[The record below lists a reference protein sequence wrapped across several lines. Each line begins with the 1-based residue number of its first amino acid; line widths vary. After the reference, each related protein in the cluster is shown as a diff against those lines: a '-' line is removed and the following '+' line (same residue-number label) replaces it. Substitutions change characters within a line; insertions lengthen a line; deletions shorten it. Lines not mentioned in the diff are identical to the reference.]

1 MDEMQSQD
9 LRSLK
14 EVTGAGLSDCKQ
26 VLDQCGGDKAKA
38 LLEILREN
46 KSRMLELAEDGRAP
60 LWVLEALAESKI
72 EEVVFALS
80 KNRSTPKTIQE
91 NADSETMAFS
101 NKKNISDHDRQ
112 IAELRREVV
121 QIKKAYN
128 SLLKSLESRDK
139 ELFEILGKINKNVNQ
154 RSSTSASYITF
165 SLGEF

>member
-26 VLDQCGGDKAKA
+26 VLNQCGGDKAKA

-46 KSRMLELAEDGRAP
+46 KSRMIELAEDGRAP

-80 KNRSTPKTIQE
+80 KNRSTPKTIKE
-91 NADSETMAFS
+91 NAASETMTFS

-112 IAELRREVV
+112 IAELRKEVV

-128 SLLKSLESRDK
+128 SLLESLESRDK
-139 ELFEILGKINKNVNQ
+139 ELFEILGKINKNINQ